1 VPHAVWIYIL
11 WLGKEAQIRLV
22 EISSLGF
29 GVVSEK
35 QVLQGTKKRG
45 CLVKDSLFSFL
56 EEGY

>member
-1 VPHAVWIYIL
+1 
-11 WLGKEAQIRLV
+11 V

-29 GVVSEK
+29 GVVSQE

-45 CLVKDSLFSFL
+45 CLVKDSLFSLL